1 MMKEDKLN
9 AILSDD
15 ITDDEILELL
25 SFIPAFD
32 PIELHPLGDVDF
44 VGLELADVMSADEM
58 DVLRRLKDGESGDYI
73 YSELSKSFED
83 MKEVKQLMSNAE
95 TRSRDETWT
104 KLDSV
109 LQRYSST
116 MLRYGKDVYHYGS
129 NLALQA
135 VHPTAYY
142 HKAWKLEDLADDHW
156 DEILLSL
163 DDLQLGIYD
172 ASVGNMQGE
181 LDSSERAGIT
191 LERILRGNTVEPL
204 QRKYSDPDE
213 KWQRERI
220 DSDSPSLVPSPFA
233 ETGSTSTLKQM
244 FPFFHYWSE
253 KAEEFVN
260 SEKSVSITMNVAKFF
275 EDLNV
280 TMHDKED
287 TDELEETIVKV
298 LNRALSIA
306 QSAAD

>member
-1 MMKEDKLN
+1 
-9 AILSDD
+9 
-15 ITDDEILELL
+15 
-25 SFIPAFD
+25 
-32 PIELHPLGDVDF
+32 
-44 VGLELADVMSADEM
+44 
-58 DVLRRLKDGESGDYI
+58 
-73 YSELSKSFED
+73 
-83 MKEVKQLMSNAE
+83 
-95 TRSRDETWT
+95 
-104 KLDSV
+104 
-109 LQRYSST
+109 

-129 NLALQA
+129 DLALQA

-142 HKAWKLEDLADDHW
+142 HKAWKLEDLTDDHW
-156 DEILLSL
+156 EEILRSL

-181 LDSSERAGIT
+181 LDNSERAGIT

-204 QRKYSDPDE
+204 QRKFNDPDE

-220 DSDSPSLVPSPFA
+220 DPDAPALVPSPFA

-260 SEKSVSITMNVAKFF
+260 SEKCVNITMNVAKFF

-280 TMHDKED
+280 TMHDKDD
-287 TDELEETIVKV
+287 TGELEETIVKV
-298 LNRALSIA
+298 LTRALSIA
-306 QSAAD
+306 QSAAE

>member
-1 MMKEDKLN
+1 MKEDKLN

-15 ITDDEILELL
+15 ITDDELLELL

-32 PIELHPLGDVDF
+32 PIELHALGDVDF
-44 VGLELADVMSADEM
+44 VGLELAEIMDADEL
-58 DVLRRLKDGESGDYI
+58 DVLRRLKDVESGDYI
-73 YSELSKSFED
+73 YSELSKCFED
-83 MKEVKQLMSNAE
+83 LKEVKHLMTNAE

-129 NLALQA
+129 DLALQA

-142 HKAWKLEDLADDHW
+142 HKAWKLEDLTDDHW
-156 DEILLSL
+156 EEILRSL

-181 LDSSERAGIT
+181 LDNSERAGIT

-204 QRKYSDPDE
+204 QRKFNDPDE

-220 DSDSPSLVPSPFA
+220 DPDAPALVPSPFA

-260 SEKSVSITMNVAKFF
+260 SEKCVNITMNVAKFF

-280 TMHDKED
+280 TMHDKDD
-287 TDELEETIVKV
+287 TGELEETIVKV
-298 LNRALSIA
+298 LTRALSIA
-306 QSAAD
+306 QSAAE

>member
-1 MMKEDKLN
+1 MKKEDKWN
-9 AILSDD
+9 AIFSGD
-15 ITDDEILELL
+15 ITDDDLLELL
-25 SFIPAFD
+25 SFTPAFD
-32 PIELHPLGDVDF
+32 PIELHALGDVDF
-44 VGLELADVMSADEM
+44 VGLVLADVMDADELA
-58 DVLRRLKDGESGDYI
+58 VLRLLKDGETGDYI
-73 YSELSKSFED
+73 YSELSKCFED
-83 MKEVKQLMSNAE
+83 LKDVKGLMKNAE

-142 HKAWKLEDLADDHW
+142 HKAWKLEELSDDQW
-156 DEILLSL
+156 DEILRSL

-172 ASVGNMQGE
+172 ASVGNMRGE

-204 QRKYSDPDE
+204 QRKYSDPDDR
-213 KWQRERI
+213 WQRERI
-220 DSDSPSLVPSPFA
+220 DPEAPALVPSPFA
-233 ETGSTSTLKQM
+233 ETGSTSTLKEM

-260 SEKSVSITMNVAKFF
+260 NEKCVNITMNVAKFF

-287 TDELEETIVKV
+287 TSELEETIVKV
-298 LNRALSIA
+298 LTRALSIA
-306 QSAAD
+306 QSAAE

>member
-1 MMKEDKLN
+1 MN

-15 ITDDEILELL
+15 ITDDELLELL
-25 SFIPAFD
+25 SFIPSFD
-32 PIELHPLGDVDF
+32 PIELHALGDVDF
-44 VGLELADVMSADEM
+44 VGLELAEIMDADEL

-73 YSELSKSFED
+73 YSELSKCFED
-83 MKEVKQLMSNAE
+83 LKEVKHLMTNAE

-142 HKAWKLEDLADDHW
+142 HKSWKLEDLADDHW
-156 DEILLSL
+156 EEILRSL

-181 LDSSERAGIT
+181 LDNSERAGIT

-204 QRKYSDPDE
+204 QRKFNDPDE

-220 DSDSPSLVPSPFA
+220 DPDAPALVPSPFA

-260 SEKSVSITMNVAKFF
+260 SEKCVNITMNVAKFF

-280 TMHDKED
+280 TMHDKDD
-287 TDELEETIVKV
+287 TGELEDTIVKV
-298 LNRALSIA
+298 LTRALSIA
-306 QSAAD
+306 QSAAE